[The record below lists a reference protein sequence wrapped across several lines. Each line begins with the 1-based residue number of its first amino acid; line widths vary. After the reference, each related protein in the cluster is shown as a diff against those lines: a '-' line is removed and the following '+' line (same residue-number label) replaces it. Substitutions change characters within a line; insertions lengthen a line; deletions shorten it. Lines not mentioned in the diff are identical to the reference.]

1 MMTSGMNEYDS
12 VEEND
17 GERANERNERN
28 KEMLMTHAV
37 EFTT

>member
-1 MMTSGMNEYDS
+1 MNMI

-28 KEMLMTHAV
+28 KEMLMMHAV